1 MNDFYLIARITSISG
16 SEGFLNLQI
25 ITDFAEKLVNLKEVY
40 IDFFGSKKKFLVE
53 DLRQSKKSSQIK
65 FERFNSSREL
75 QILLGRD
82 VFISGKNLTQLPEG
96 SYFIHDLIDVEVHRD
111 NRILGRIREV
121 MNLPANDVFV
131 IVDDEGNELLIP
143 FVLDFIEQFDLKNK
157 KLILKPGVGEYE
169 DDEN

>member
-65 FERFNSSREL
+65 FKRFNSIREL

-96 SYFIHDLIDVEVHRD
+96 SYFIHDLIDVEVQRD

-131 IVDDEGNELLIP
+131 IVDDKGNELLIP
-143 FVLDFIEQFDLKNK
+143 FVLDFIEQLDLKNK

>member
-65 FERFNSSREL
+65 FKRFNSLREL

-82 VFISGKNLTQLPEG
+82 VFISGKNLTQLPKG

-111 NRILGRIREV
+111 NIILGRIREV

-143 FVLDFIEQFDLKNK
+143 FVLDFIEQLDLKNK
-157 KLILKPGVGEYE
+157 KLILKSGVGEYE